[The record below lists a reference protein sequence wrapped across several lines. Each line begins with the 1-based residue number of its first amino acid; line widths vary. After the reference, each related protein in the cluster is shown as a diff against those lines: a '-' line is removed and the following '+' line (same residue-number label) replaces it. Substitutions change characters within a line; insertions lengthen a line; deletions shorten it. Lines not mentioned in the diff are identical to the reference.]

1 MKTLTAL
8 SVLLLALCAGARHPQ
23 VRRHGWMSPTQE
35 SSEGSE
41 SSTSSLQSAS
51 RSFTKLTK
59 EYPYYHSSQE
69 LLEEARRLVS
79 ACKSASI
86 QTIQEGD
93 VSMDVVQVNSTR
105 SAKAA
110 RNKVF
115 ILFGEHSRELISP
128 ETGLALL
135 RELCEGSSELSTEV
149 RQDSEFLLVL
159 NGNPRSRPEVE
170 GGDYCL
176 RTNPKGVDL
185 NRNWDEEWQQDSMS
199 HGKDTNPGP
208 APFSEPETRLLRS
221 LVSEYKPTTYLCVH
235 SGTLGLYMP
244 WAFDQVHAADRNQ
257 KAMMSVLEELD
268 RSHCQCPYGAAGKE
282 VGYSCPGTS
291 LDWIYDKLQTPFA
304 FAFEIY
310 VGNGQ
315 MPKLKER
322 WHQKVHASSLLQTH
336 LANARPDF
344 FKAHPSDFIQVSHT
358 EVAESENSRD
368 CFELYNPASEEVFHA
383 TVKNWVTVY
392 LEMAQKVS
400 KHLPDGKGA

>member
-23 VRRHGWMSPTQE
+23 VRRHGWMSPTKE
-35 SSEGSE
+35 SSE
-41 SSTSSLQSAS
+41 SSSSSLQSSS
-51 RSFTKLTK
+51 RSFTTLTK
-59 EYPYYHSSQE
+59 EYPYYHSSKE

-79 ACKSASI
+79 GCKSAALR
-86 QTIQEGD
+86 TIQEGD
-93 VSMDVVQVNSTR
+93 VSMDVVQMNSTR
-105 SAKAA
+105 SAQAA

-135 RELCEGSSELSTEV
+135 RELCEGSSELSREV

-185 NRNWDEEWQQDSMS
+185 NRNWDEEWQKDSVS
-199 HGKDTNPGP
+199 HGEDTNPGP

-315 MPKLKER
+315 MAMLKEKWR
-322 WHQKVHASSLLQTH
+322 QKAHASSALQINH

-344 FKAHPSDFIQVSHT
+344 FKAHPSDFIQVSNT
-358 EVAESENSRD
+358 EVAESKNSRD
-368 CFELYNPASEEVFHA
+368 CFELYNPASEDVFHA
-383 TVKNWVTVY
+383 TVNNWVTAY

-400 KHLPDGKGA
+400 KHLQDGKGA

>member
-1 MKTLTAL
+1 
-8 SVLLLALCAGARHPQ
+8 
-23 VRRHGWMSPTQE
+23 
-35 SSEGSE
+35 
-41 SSTSSLQSAS
+41 
-51 RSFTKLTK
+51 
-59 EYPYYHSSQE
+59 
-69 LLEEARRLVS
+69 
-79 ACKSASI
+79 
-86 QTIQEGD
+86 
-93 VSMDVVQVNSTR
+93 
-105 SAKAA
+105 
-110 RNKVF
+110 
-115 ILFGEHSRELISP
+115 
-128 ETGLALL
+128 
-135 RELCEGSSELSTEV
+135 
-149 RQDSEFLLVL
+149 
-159 NGNPRSRPEVE
+159 
-170 GGDYCL
+170 
-176 RTNPKGVDL
+176 
-185 NRNWDEEWQQDSMS
+185 MS

-257 KAMMSVLEELD
+257 KLSLQVDLTSKLALGFARIRPLVDVENVEIQQISKAMMSVLEELD